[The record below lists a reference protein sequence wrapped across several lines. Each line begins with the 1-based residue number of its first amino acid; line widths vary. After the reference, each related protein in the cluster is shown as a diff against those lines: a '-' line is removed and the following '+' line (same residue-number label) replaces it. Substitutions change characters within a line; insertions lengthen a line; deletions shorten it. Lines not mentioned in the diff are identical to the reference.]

1 MIRLRGVQSHDQRE
15 KVTEFMITQK
25 GLQRSWLDG
34 KGHRVMIRQKGLQSH
49 GQTER
54 GTKS

>member
-1 MIRLRGVQSHDQRE
+1 MIRRKGVQSHDQTE
-15 KVTEFMITQK
+15 SVTEVLITQK

-34 KGHRVMIRQKGLQSH
+34 KGYRVMIREKGLQSH

>member
-1 MIRLRGVQSHDQRE
+1 
-15 KVTEFMITQK
+15 MITQK
-25 GLQRSWLDG
+25 GLQRSWLDE
-34 KGHRVMIRQKGLQSH
+34 KGYRVMIRQKELQSH